1 VPDITLERDGHV
13 AVVTLR
19 APERRNA
26 LTAPMVHEFM
36 AICDEI
42 DADQAI
48 GAVVLTAEGASWC
61 AGAHRDLLA
70 RVAEDPSTP
79 DNYEALG
86 LAYRSFVRFGD
97 VAAPTIAAVGGH
109 AVGAGVNLMMAA
121 DLRIVAESARIMAG
135 FQRIGLHPG
144 GGHFTL
150 LARSA
155 GREVASALGVFGE
168 EIDGRR
174 AVEIGLAWQALPLA
188 EVYPRALEIAA
199 RTAADPAL
207 ARATVRSMRLELG
220 PPISTWGAALELE
233 RAPQMWSLRRRAHL
247 M

>member
-1 VPDITLERDGHV
+1 MRSVPDITLERDGHV

-61 AGAHRDLLA
+61 AGAHRELLA
-70 RVAEDPSTP
+70 RVAQDPTTA

-121 DLRIVAESARIMAG
+121 DLRIVAESARIITRLPAYRTPSG
-135 FQRIGLHPG
+135 RGSLHAPGAVGGARGGERPG
-144 GGHFTL
+144 G
-150 LARSA
+150 
-155 GREVASALGVFGE
+155 VW
-168 EIDGRR
+168 RR
-174 AVEIGLAWQALPLA
+174 
-188 EVYPRALEIAA
+188 
-199 RTAADPAL
+199 D
-207 ARATVRSMRLELG
+207 
-220 PPISTWGAALELE
+220 
-233 RAPQMWSLRRRAHL
+233 
-247 M
+247 